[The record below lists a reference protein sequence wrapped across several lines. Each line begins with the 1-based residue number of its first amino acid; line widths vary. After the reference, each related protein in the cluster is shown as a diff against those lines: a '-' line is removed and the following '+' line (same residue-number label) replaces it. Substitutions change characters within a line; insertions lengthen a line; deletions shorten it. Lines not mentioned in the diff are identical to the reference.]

1 MNNLPSEILI
11 ELSKNIDN
19 SNWHNEKWSKII
31 SRIKELTAY
40 ISIGKDFIDGKSCF
54 TELSIETMKLQYLC
68 MSYPINDDRA
78 LFNNKNLKIELEYMQ
93 DVKKFYNEALNQIDK
108 NLLSEEE
115 ASNILLDLEDMR
127 EDEDEI

>member
-1 MNNLPSEILI
+1 M
-11 ELSKNIDN
+11 SK
-19 SNWHNEKWSKII
+19 
-31 SRIKELTAY
+31 IKELETLL
-40 ISIGKDFIDGKSCF
+40 KTDV
-54 TELSIETMKLQYLC
+54 LIEVEEEIVAIEKLLEKN
-68 MSYPINDDRA
+68 SD
-78 LFNNKNLKIELEYMQ
+78 NKNLKIELEYMQ